1 MVEKDERHL
10 GHTLIPHAYADKKGA
25 QTSQTGRQR
34 EGERQREKQKGAWSK
49 KKLPTTKEQKS
60 AWQKKVMAK

>member
-1 MVEKDERHL
+1 MWRKGEQKRASAKIGGMMVEKDERHL

-34 EGERQREKQKGAWSK
+34 ERER
-49 KKLPTTKEQKS
+49 
-60 AWQKKVMAK
+60 